1 MNFHPHKPHKQ
12 LAMVRKRTLQ
22 LHNKK
27 PGIAGLP
34 LFCTLAKTQA
44 NLLKLEPGNYS
55 HPNFSESAGHRAT
68 LGIGIK
74 SATYAD
80 VFA

>member
-1 MNFHPHKPHKQ
+1 MNLHLHKQ

-34 LFCTLAKTQA
+34 LLCTLAKTNA
-44 NLLKLEPGNYS
+44 
-55 HPNFSESAGHRAT
+55 
-68 LGIGIK
+68 
-74 SATYAD
+74 
-80 VFA
+80 